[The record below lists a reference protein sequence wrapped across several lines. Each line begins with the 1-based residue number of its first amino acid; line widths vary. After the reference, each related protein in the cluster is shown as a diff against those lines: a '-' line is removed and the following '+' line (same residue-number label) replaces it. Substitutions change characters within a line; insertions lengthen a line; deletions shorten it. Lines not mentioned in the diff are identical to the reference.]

1 MNDNYIMKYSLSD
14 FVVKISPTFSKENKW
29 TGEVNIDVLTPNKKN
44 VGKDVYMGVDRFV
57 KMMLCSIP
65 VMETNSKVQKAI
77 FEYTFENYPEIFDDD
92 YEDDEDVIIE
102 RGEDNII
109 NLTFKSKTDGSA

>member
-14 FVVKISPTFSKENKW
+14 FVVKISPIFSKENKW
-29 TGEVNIDVLTPNKKN
+29 TGEVNIDVLTPHKKN
-44 VGKDVYMGVDRFV
+44 ISKDVYVGVDRFV

-65 VMETNSKVQKAI
+65 VMELDSKVQKTI
-77 FEYTFENYPEIFDDD
+77 FEYTYENYPEIFDED

-102 RGEDNII
+102 RGEGNII